1 MATRI
6 YALNPGGYLENVI
19 EAIGP
24 TATSAPIAIVIDL
37 ANTIIT
43 DGATSRTVNKQDVLN
58 AIDTLRKYIVTDGW
72 PPA

>member
-6 YALNPGGYLENVI
+6 YALNPGGYISDVI
-19 EAIGP
+19 EAVGP

-37 ANTIIT
+37 ATTVIT
-43 DGATSRTVNKQDVLN
+43 DGSTTRAVNKQDVLE
-58 AIDTLRKYIVTDGW
+58 AIEMIRQRISTDGW